1 MLDVVILAAGQG
13 SRMKSDLPKVL
24 HPVGGIPMVQHV
36 INAVDELADRIILV
50 VGHGQADVRQALDGQ
65 SLTFVEQT
73 EQLGTGHALAQ
84 ALPEVSGM
92 FAQLQTENLEIV
104 RNEIKIIRA
113 YEQEHLLVRL
123 ATRRTADGH

>member
-50 VGHGQADVRQALDGQ
+50 VGHGQADVRRALD
-65 SLTFVEQT
+65 
-73 EQLGTGHALAQ
+73 
-84 ALPEVSGM
+84 
-92 FAQLQTENLEIV
+92 
-104 RNEIKIIRA
+104 
-113 YEQEHLLVRL
+113 
-123 ATRRTADGH
+123 